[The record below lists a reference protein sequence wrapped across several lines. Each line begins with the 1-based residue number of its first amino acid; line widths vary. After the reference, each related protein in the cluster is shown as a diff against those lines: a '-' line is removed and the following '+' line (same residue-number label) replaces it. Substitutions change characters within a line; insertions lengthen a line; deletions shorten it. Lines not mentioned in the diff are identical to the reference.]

1 MGWLRDG
8 IMVAGLLCMAGPLAE
23 SARSEDAHRD
33 RGMLDHPWTVATMA
47 PDGSWGVATRP
58 FIYQAIAAAVSNC
71 RRMSRQN
78 IGCGAQLKVIRGGWI
93 VAMRCGRM
101 NILAAEASIDAAES
115 AAASQENELRLA
127 YAERISYCA
136 RLMTVNP
143 FGNVIR
149 HGPDVARSG
158 RTASESGSR

>member
-8 IMVAGLLCMAGPLAE
+8 IMVAGLLCMSGPLAE
-23 SARSEDAHRD
+23 SARSENSHRSQGT
-33 RGMLDHPWTVATMA
+33 RGHPWTVATMA
-47 PDGSWGVATRP
+47 PDGAWGVATRP
-58 FIYQAIAAAVSNC
+58 FIYQAIAAAVSSC
-71 RRMSRQN
+71 RRMSGQN

-101 NILAAEASIDAAES
+101 NILAAEASVDAVES
-115 AAASQENELRLA
+115 AAAGQENELRLA
-127 YAERISYCA
+127 YAEQVPHCV

-149 HGPDVARSG
+149 YGPDVARSG
-158 RTASESGSR
+158 RTESGSR